1 MAGDQGLVT
10 SIAFSNE
17 AFKCNQRAPRRGL
30 TLNPEPYIISLLK
43 GGYPM
48 YAQVLGST
56 TFGLNGHVIGVEV
69 DINKN
74 FPSFDI
80 VGLPTTAV
88 KESKER
94 VHSAI
99 RNSGYHFPVDK
110 VTVNLAP
117 ADLKKDG
124 SGLDL
129 PIAVGLLAASG
140 DVAKEALEGIMFIGE
155 LSLKGEIRPVPGIL
169 SMVLAGREA
178 GISKFVMAEEVT
190 GEALLC
196 ENITVYGPKTF
207 RDLVEFLCGRQEM
220 APAERHETRR
230 EVMSDVDYAEVQGQI
245 LAKKAME
252 IAAAGA
258 HNVLMTG
265 PPGSGKTMLARRIT
279 TILPPMTREEAL
291 EVTKIYSVAGL
302 YKAEDIMRERP
313 FRSPHHTISMA
324 GLIGGGSIPR
334 PGEVTLAHRGVL
346 FLDEL
351 PEFPRTVLEVLRQ
364 PLEDREVHISRV
376 NAAFTYPADFILIA
390 AMNPC
395 PCGYLGDPQRECT
408 CTDGEIRR
416 YGQKISGPLLD
427 RIDLHVSVMRP
438 KYSELTATI
447 QGEPSCDIAK
457 RVAEARAVQAERLS
471 RWHMQSNAQMGHRQL
486 KETCQLDAEG
496 TEMLRVVFEKLHLS
510 ARSYD
515 RIIKVA
521 RTIADLAGSDQIR
534 PEHVAEAISF
544 RNMINGK

>member
-1 MAGDQGLVT
+1 MQARLSNVIKGHHAGG
-10 SIAFSNE
+10 
-17 AFKCNQRAPRRGL
+17 R
-30 TLNPEPYIISLLK
+30 TLNLEPYIISLLK

>member
-1 MAGDQGLVT
+1 
-10 SIAFSNE
+10 
-17 AFKCNQRAPRRGL
+17 
-30 TLNPEPYIISLLK
+30 
-43 GGYPM
+43 M

-416 YGQKISGPLLD
+416 YGQKISGPLFD

-521 RTIADLAGSDQIR
+521 RTIADLAGSDRIR

>member
-1 MAGDQGLVT
+1 
-10 SIAFSNE
+10 
-17 AFKCNQRAPRRGL
+17 
-30 TLNPEPYIISLLK
+30 
-43 GGYPM
+43 M
-48 YAQVLGST
+48 YAKVLGTT

-69 DINKN
+69 DINKA
-74 FPSFDI
+74 FPAFDI
-80 VGLPTTAV
+80 VGLPAASI

-129 PIAVGLLAASG
+129 PIAIGLLAASG
-140 DVAKEALEGIMFIGE
+140 EIPQECLKDTIFAGE
-155 LSLKGEIRPVPGIL
+155 LSLKGEIRGVPGIL
-169 SMVLAGREA
+169 SMVLAGKEK
-178 GISKFVMAEEVT
+178 GISRFFMASEVT
-190 GEALLC
+190 NEALLC
-196 ENITVYGPKTF
+196 ENIEVYGPRTL
-207 RDLVEFLCGRQEM
+207 RELVEFLLGKQSLP
-220 APAERHETRR
+220 PAVRHESRAHI
-230 EVMSDVDYAEVQGQI
+230 MSDVDFAEVQGQVM
-245 LAKKAME
+245 AKRAME

-302 YKAEDIMRERP
+302 FKAEDIIRERP

-324 GLIGGGSIPR
+324 GLIGGGTIPR

-351 PEFPRTVLEVLRQ
+351 PEFPRSVLEVLRQ

-376 NAAFTYPADFILIA
+376 NASFTYPADFILIA

-395 PCGYLGDPQRECT
+395 PCGYLGDPDHPCT
-408 CTDGEIRR
+408 CTDGEIRS
-416 YGQKISGPLLD
+416 YGRKISGPLLD
-427 RIDLHVSVMRP
+427 RID
-438 KYSELTATI
+438 
-447 QGEPSCDIAK
+447 PSCI
-457 RVAEARAVQAERLS
+457 
-471 RWHMQSNAQMGHRQL
+471 
-486 KETCQLDAEG
+486 
-496 TEMLRVVFEKLHLS
+496 
-510 ARSYD
+510 
-515 RIIKVA
+515 
-521 RTIADLAGSDQIR
+521 RTAPQIQ
-534 PEHVAEAISF
+534 
-544 RNMINGK
+544 

>member
-1 MAGDQGLVT
+1 
-10 SIAFSNE
+10 
-17 AFKCNQRAPRRGL
+17 
-30 TLNPEPYIISLLK
+30 
-43 GGYPM
+43 M

-178 GISKFVMAEEVT
+178 GNSKFVMAEEVT

-207 RDLVEFLCGRQEM
+207 RIFCSTQKNL
-220 APAERHETRR
+220 
-230 EVMSDVDYAEVQGQI
+230 
-245 LAKKAME
+245 
-252 IAAAGA
+252 
-258 HNVLMTG
+258 
-265 PPGSGKTMLARRIT
+265 
-279 TILPPMTREEAL
+279 
-291 EVTKIYSVAGL
+291 
-302 YKAEDIMRERP
+302 
-313 FRSPHHTISMA
+313 
-324 GLIGGGSIPR
+324 SI
-334 PGEVTLAHRGVL
+334 
-346 FLDEL
+346 F
-351 PEFPRTVLEVLRQ
+351 
-364 PLEDREVHISRV
+364 
-376 NAAFTYPADFILIA
+376 
-390 AMNPC
+390 
-395 PCGYLGDPQRECT
+395 
-408 CTDGEIRR
+408 
-416 YGQKISGPLLD
+416 
-427 RIDLHVSVMRP
+427 
-438 KYSELTATI
+438 
-447 QGEPSCDIAK
+447 
-457 RVAEARAVQAERLS
+457 
-471 RWHMQSNAQMGHRQL
+471 W
-486 KETCQLDAEG
+486 
-496 TEMLRVVFEKLHLS
+496 
-510 ARSYD
+510 
-515 RIIKVA
+515 
-521 RTIADLAGSDQIR
+521 
-534 PEHVAEAISF
+534 
-544 RNMINGK
+544 